1 MSPKSDSRLNSTV
14 STLTSR
20 TPNGA
25 TQRHNVYQR
34 REPLALLVEVMTGLK
49 GYYSRLCR
57 RNTSP
62 QSGLI
67 NIQSKPLSGWFLS
80 LPASGSSFCAVL
92 PNGETDEGRN
102 GKLFNLGC
110 GELFVSERINPAD
123 GSPAVVLGAVKLERL
138 TGCLTATAYSGG
150 PSVRQSKVSK

>member
-1 MSPKSDSRLNSTV
+1 MFLFQGAQLELSMSPKSDSRLNSTV

-34 REPLALLVEVMTGLK
+34 RGPLALLVEVMTGLK

-80 LPASGSSFCAVL
+80 LPASVSSFCAVL
-92 PNGETDEGRN
+92 PNEEQTKGEMGNYLIWDVGNFLFPNVSTPLTDR
-102 GKLFNLGC
+102 
-110 GELFVSERINPAD
+110 
-123 GSPAVVLGAVKLERL
+123 RL
-138 TGCLTATAYSGG
+138 LC
-150 PSVRQSKVSK
+150 